1 MITQKI
7 LYSFAIGL
15 SLLLYSV
22 GAQTNDHRPG
32 ADSSEKFKTEQEII
46 RVQMVQLSRE
56 LGVTCTECHS
66 SKNWKDGS
74 KANFKIAKE
83 HMKTVQILRSN
94 GFNGKTGPE
103 ASCFMCHQGKM
114 KFAFKM
120 QHPEG
125 AAAPADSTKTE

>member
-7 LYSFAIGL
+7 LYSFLICL

-22 GAQTNDHRPG
+22 GAQTNDLKVVG
-32 ADSSEKFKTEQEII
+32 DSSEKFKTEQEII

-66 SKNWKDGS
+66 AKNWKDGS

-83 HMKTVQILRSN
+83 HMKTVEVLRAN
-94 GFNGKTGPE
+94 GFNGKRGPE

-114 KFAFKM
+114 KFASRM

-125 AAAPADSTKTE
+125 APPASVDKPE